1 MENLCSKRRQ
11 ARLVLGRTIRR
22 NDMAKR
28 KYSILIPTRSR
39 AAYLEHAVRSA
50 VRSGE
55 RSGCDFEVIVSDNAS
70 DDDTPLL
77 QERMGLAHVR
87 WLRSEQRLSMRANFQ
102 RALDA
107 ATGSHVC
114 IIGDDDGM
122 NLEGLA
128 YLDRLLDITDASVVQ
143 WPQVNY
149 TWPPTNGGT
158 MKIRFADTTGHYSAT
173 DTDAIIDSIRRADFF
188 DYHVGGNI
196 YHGCVARSLIEMATR
211 GDGAPFFHAVVPD
224 VYAAMQS
231 LFFAK
236 GRMVRA
242 RFPVSLGGAS
252 PRSNGADSQR
262 QIAALGSGEFQ
273 KFITEAHA
281 DEVMSDLPADCRSI
295 SLITL
300 DAFLHVCRRHGKSDA
315 IDTAT
320 WWARIRREIAALH
333 PEDVERHI
341 GYARR
346 LLGDIVIETDLP
358 VEGTLT
364 AVPPFAAASGPTPA
378 GRKRVKLTSV
388 LISGGQKMA
397 DLTAATDFFDDLV
410 ARAGA
415 VIPTQ
420 SALEHGLRC
429 FGRLRRAVDQDV

>member
-1 MENLCSKRRQ
+1 
-11 ARLVLGRTIRR
+11 
-22 NDMAKR
+22 MAKR

-39 AAYLEHAVRSA
+39 ATYLEHAVRSA

-70 DDDTPLL
+70 DDGTALL
-77 QERMGLAHVR
+77 PERMGLARVR

-128 YLDRLLDITDASVVQ
+128 YLNRLLEATDALVVQ

-149 TWPPTNGGT
+149 TWPPSRGGT
-158 MKIRFADTTGHYSAT
+158 MKVRFADTTGHYSAA

-196 YHGCVARSLIEMATR
+196 YHGCVARSLIDTATQT
-211 GDGAPFFHAVVPD
+211 DGAPFFHAVVPD

-231 LFFAK
+231 LFFAS

-262 QIAALGSGEFQ
+262 QSEAQGSGEFR
-273 KFITEAHA
+273 KFIVEALA
-281 DEVMSDLPADCRSI
+281 DEVTSGLPADCRSI
-295 SLITL
+295 SMITL
-300 DAFLHVCRRHGKSDA
+300 DAFLHVCRRHGQSDA
-315 IDTAT
+315 IDTAA
-320 WWARIRREIAALH
+320 WWARIRPEIAAQH
-333 PEDVERHI
+333 PDDVERHI

-346 LLGDIVIETDLP
+346 LLGDGVVDAALP
-358 VEGTLT
+358 VAGSVT
-364 AVPPFAAASGPTPA
+364 AVLPAAGAGGPAPV

-388 LISGGQKMA
+388 SVSGGKRMA
-397 DLTAATDFFDDLV
+397 DLTVATDFFDDLV
-410 ARAGA
+410 AGAGA
-415 VIPTQ
+415 VFPTR
-420 SALEHGLRC
+420 SALAHGLRC
-429 FGRLRRAVDQDV
+429 FGRLRRAVAQDV